1 MEWVA
6 FMDNHRTKKT
16 KQELIQQQLH
26 FFSMPTSRHLG
37 VKGNTILDYDLV
49 PRFIHDK
56 NAKSVRL
63 SEEPEPKVIHL
74 GESECYAVFPA
85 IIKKRV
91 GPNKGRTCAIYPGTR
106 ESLIEDC
113 LILFAQNGEFSIEKG
128 QPGYRLDGGAMG
140 VCFTL
145 SQLRTALRERNKE
158 YRLDE
163 LREGLEVLHSAY
175 YTFGDGEKGDLD
187 SHMSYI
193 VSEMKSLHSGLHD
206 DRDDRIVYVAF
217 NPRATEG
224 VKKGKYRS
232 FDSICALSMK
242 SPVARYLFKEF
253 THTWQNANNKG
264 EPGSVRAID
273 QNGTIL
279 AAGCL
284 LSKNVT
290 KRKNLIIKALHELA
304 SFDVIQS
311 INEKEDVV
319 LIKNGKRIVD
329 LQVMVRPSNRFIG
342 QQINGFKRLQHSLKI
357 GESLTKIEGQ
367 YRIGQSRY

>member
-1 MEWVA
+1 MEPTR
-6 FMDNHRTKKT
+6 NSRS

-26 FFSMPTSRHLG
+26 FFSMPTSRQTG

-63 SEEPEPKVIHL
+63 SEEPEPKIISL
-74 GESECYAVFPA
+74 AESEQYAIFPA
-85 IIKKRV
+85 IIKKKV

-113 LILFAQNGEFSIEKG
+113 LILFAQNGEFSLTKG
-128 QPGYRLDGGAMG
+128 QPGYRVDGGSMG

-145 SQLRTALRERNKE
+145 SQLRTALRERKKE

-175 YTFGDGEKGDLD
+175 YTYGNGERNDLN

-193 VSEMKSLHSGLHD
+193 VSEMKSLNTGLSEEC
-206 DRDDRIVYVAF
+206 DDRIVYVTF

-232 FDSICALSMK
+232 FDSVCALSMK

-264 EPGSVRAID
+264 EPGHVRAVD
-273 QNGTIL
+273 QNATIL

-290 KRKNLIIKALHELA
+290 KRKTLLLRALKEL
-304 SFDVIQS
+304 SDFDVIQPVDDKMD
-311 INEKEDVV
+311 IDPVK
-319 LIKNGKRIVD
+319 IGKRIVD
-329 LQVMVRPSNRFIG
+329 LKVRVRPSNRFIG
-342 QQINGFKRLQHSLKI
+342 QQINGYKRLQHSL
-357 GESLTKIEGQ
+357 
-367 YRIGQSRY
+367 RIGDTLAAAESQEQLGHHAY